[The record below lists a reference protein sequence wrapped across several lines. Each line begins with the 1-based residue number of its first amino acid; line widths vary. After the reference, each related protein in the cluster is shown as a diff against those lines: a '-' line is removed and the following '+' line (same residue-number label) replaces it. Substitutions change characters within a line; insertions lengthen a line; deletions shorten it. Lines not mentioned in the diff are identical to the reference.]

1 MMLLSIIVLYQGD
14 IRMVNQRKVVI
25 IGDGAVGSSI
35 AFTLTQSSIVNE
47 IVIIDVNKDKAEGD
61 ALDLNHCVALTKP
74 KTIKAGE
81 YKDIKHAKVIILA
94 CGVGQREGETRIQL
108 LERNK
113 RIFDSVIDSM
123 NPYLEDDAIILVVTN
138 PVDILSYYVMS
149 KVKLSAS
156 HVIGSGTVLDTARF
170 KYLLSNDVG
179 VDARSIHAY
188 VIGEHG
194 DSEVVALSATR
205 IAGYPIEKFY
215 SAKRKQR
222 LEQIVHEVKE
232 SAYEIISKKGS
243 TYYGIAVS
251 TKRILESIISDEH
264 SVLTVSALIN
274 DAYNGQIKDVYLSLP
289 CVVSSSGVEGII
301 TPELSP
307 EEQEKLVNSARI
319 LKENL

>member
-1 MMLLSIIVLYQGD
+1 
-14 IRMVNQRKVVI
+14 MVNQRKVVI

-35 AFTLTQSSIVNE
+35 AFTLTQSSLVNE
-47 IVIIDVNKDKAEGD
+47 LVIIDVNKAKAEGD
-61 ALDLNHCVALTKP
+61 ALDLNHCVAMTKP
-74 KTIKAGE
+74 KSIKAGE
-81 YKDIKHAKVIILA
+81 YKDVKHAKVVILA

-123 NPYLEDDAIILVVTN
+123 NPYLEEDAIILVVTN
-138 PVDILSYYVMS
+138 PVDILSYYVMT
-149 KVKLSAS
+149 KVKLSPS

-215 SAKRKQR
+215 SVKRKQR
-222 LEQIVHEVKE
+222 LEKIVHEVKD
-232 SAYEIISKKGS
+232 SASY
-243 TYYGIAVS
+243 
-251 TKRILESIISDEH
+251 
-264 SVLTVSALIN
+264 
-274 DAYNGQIKDVYLSLP
+274 
-289 CVVSSSGVEGII
+289 
-301 TPELSP
+301 
-307 EEQEKLVNSARI
+307 
-319 LKENL
+319 